1 MAARRGGPGVRR
13 EIETKY
19 RVGDLGGLVAAL
31 GAAGVVL
38 GAPARQDDQAY
49 APRGWDPSQ
58 GKAGFTF
65 ARLRTQDGTHIVTAK
80 TPAANAMEC
89 AEQET
94 AVADREAMHGVLTAL
109 GYVPAVRIVKT
120 RRTGSAGPIG
130 VCVDEVEA
138 AGVFLELELVVEDDR
153 DGRDAQAGLDA
164 WARGLGVELERTTD
178 TYDVLVRPA
187 PV

>member
-1 MAARRGGPGVRR
+1 MRR

-19 RVGDLGGLVAAL
+19 RVRDPGALVAAL

-65 ARLRTQDGTHIVTAK
+65 ARLRTQGREHILTTK
-80 TPAANAMEC
+80 TPMADAMEC

-94 AVADREAMHGVLTAL
+94 AVADREAAHGVLTAL
-109 GYVPAVRIVKT
+109 GYVPHVRIVKT

-130 VCVDEVEA
+130 VCLDEVEG
-138 AGVFLELELVVEDDR
+138 AGMFLELELVVEDGR
-153 DGRDAQAGLDA
+153 DGRAAQAGLDA
-164 WARGLGVELERTTD
+164 WARGLGVDLERTTD
-178 TYDVLVRPA
+178 TYDVLVRAAPA
-187 PV
+187 